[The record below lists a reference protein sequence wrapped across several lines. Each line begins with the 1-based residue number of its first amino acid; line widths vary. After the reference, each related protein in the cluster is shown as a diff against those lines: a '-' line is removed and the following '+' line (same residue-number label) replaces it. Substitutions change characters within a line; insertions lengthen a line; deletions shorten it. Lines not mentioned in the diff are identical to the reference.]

1 MGRCSHQQFFS
12 PISTTIILPWIL
24 QMILLAFWWN
34 TSACMPA
41 RQRTVLKWNLFRW
54 GPPGK
59 SHFWFDKN
67 RLMKQEREREGTAL
81 HEVCCRA
88 MLKIHT
94 KFFFGLGGGV
104 DPHQI
109 AVTLNWIFNVSAE
122 PVIEFLLSVAHDI
135 YQKSATTNQN
145 QQQPWWNCGFFC
157 FYTVTYYLN
166 PLSQKGNTGQLY
178 KKKKYIQFT

>member
-1 MGRCSHQQFFS
+1 
-12 PISTTIILPWIL
+12 
-24 QMILLAFWWN
+24 
-34 TSACMPA
+34 MPA
-41 RQRTVLKWNLFRW
+41 CLHARELSSSGIFFAEVHQGRVTSGSTKTGSRNKR
-54 GPPGK
+54 
-59 SHFWFDKN
+59 
-67 RLMKQEREREGTAL
+67 EREREGAAL

-145 QQQPWWNCGFFC
+145 QQQP
-157 FYTVTYYLN
+157 
-166 PLSQKGNTGQLY
+166 
-178 KKKKYIQFT
+178 